1 LGKDRATTPEKGID
15 ASFYRV
21 NPRNEWG
28 RGLFRRSER
37 NSVKTVFFN
46 FTEYLSFFVA
56 LFIIQSLFWILC
68 FTTHTNLEN
77 DRKAIASLYDAD
89 IIIDGI
95 DAAERLAIE
104 NALYI
109 NSNLGES
116 NFDEYSFLPPDEYNE
131 FFRLKVTLK
140 DKTTTED
147 FLEYYIDSTGVGREN
162 VTYSTTPL
170 YTYRQDY
177 LRPVIKWAIL
187 VGVLLAVLSVVLLMT
202 LYNIRTNHFKF
213 LYGIYMTCGA
223 GFKKLF
229 STAKWEMMV
238 ISMTTALASLGA
250 SWLITTLMYAKVG
263 RTVYISGWIVLAVTA
278 LNFITVYFAVYTP
291 MKQLSLKTPISLIMA
306 QDNSNLVTSPRRSF
320 KLFNKTFPYHYELY
334 GIWRFRRYFAATLV
348 TAIIFTI
355 LFICGVYIGEM
366 NKTAVMT
373 DEPEAD
379 IIIYP
384 DDDESDIVDQM
395 EEVSEWIEEVPGLSH
410 TIWKNSVPAS
420 KIVSHILMKRRNLAG
435 GAKYVLESDNL
446 EGYPV
451 ATNYLEYRAL
461 DRHYIDTICSLYE
474 VEGDPYAILEDSS
487 KIIISDSIYN
497 QKRFEFSPGNKIYAA
512 QLLYKKE
519 RLEKVYFSELE
530 ILRDQ
535 LFFYG
540 FDYIE
545 YEVAAVIH
553 GGETGGR
560 FIVGMNYDEYVR
572 FTGLSDLG
580 STISVY
586 LDADVTSGETD
597 DIIDK
602 IKLTLNDY
610 FSFDY
615 NIDRSYAT
623 LYSELMLQ
631 RRSYT
636 TILIFSVL
644 LLLLS
649 PVVWFFSQILFF
661 QKRRKEMNLLRMFGA
676 AEKQIERLHTFAGL
690 VISALAMV
698 VTVILSYIASF
709 IVFKLMSEWLP
720 SLGFAGGVSYS
731 FFVSTAALLVSLAV
745 SAICGFLS
753 SYIPYRAGR
762 GRRRDGDLGIMSG
775 LGEL

>member
-1 LGKDRATTPEKGID
+1 LEKDRAATPEKGID
-15 ASFYRV
+15 AALYRV

-28 RGLFRRSER
+28 RGLFRRNAR
-37 NSVKTVFFN
+37 NSIKTVFFN
-46 FTEYLSFFVA
+46 LTEYLSFFVA

-68 FTTHTNLEN
+68 FTTYTNIEN
-77 DRKAIASLYDAD
+77 ERNRIASLYDAD

-95 DAAERLAIE
+95 DASERSAIE

-109 NSNLGES
+109 NSNLGDR
-116 NFDEYSFLPPDEYNE
+116 NFDTYSFVPPDEYNK
-131 FFRLKVTLK
+131 FFRLKVNLRDGVTP
-140 DKTTTED
+140 ED
-147 FLEYYIDSTGVGREN
+147 FIDYYIDYTDIGREN
-162 VTYSTTPL
+162 VTYNTTPL

-177 LRPVIKWAIL
+177 LSPVIRWAIL
-187 VGVLLAVLSVVLLMT
+187 VGALLAVLSVVLLMT
-202 LYNIRTNHFKF
+202 LYNVRINHFKF

-238 ISMTTALASLGA
+238 ISATTALASLGT
-250 SWLITTLMYAKVG
+250 SWLITALMYAKAG
-263 RTVYISGWIVLAVTA
+263 RAVYISGRIVLAVIA
-278 LNFITVYFAVYTP
+278 LNFITVYIAVYTP
-291 MKQLSLKTPISLIMA
+291 MKQLSFKTPISLIMA

-320 KLFNKTFPYHYELY
+320 RIFNKTFPYHYELY

-348 TAIIFTI
+348 TAIVFTT
-355 LFICGVYIGEM
+355 LFICGIYIGEM
-366 NKTAVMT
+366 NKTAIT
-373 DEPEAD
+373 TGGPEAD

-384 DDDESDIVDQM
+384 DDDEPDMVDQM
-395 EEVSEWIEEVPGLSH
+395 EEVAVWIEEVPGVSH
-410 TIWKNSVPAS
+410 TVWKNSTPAS
-420 KIVSHILMKRRNLAG
+420 GIVSHILMRRKNLDG
-435 GAKYVLESDNL
+435 EAKYVLESDNV

-451 ATNYLEYRAL
+451 ATNYLEYRAFN
-461 DRHYIDTICSLYE
+461 RHSIDTVCSLYE
-474 VEGDPYAILEDSS
+474 IEGNPYDILDDSN
-487 KIIISDSIYN
+487 KIIISDSIYS
-497 QKRFEFSPGNKIYAA
+497 QKRFDFEPGDKIYAA

-519 RLEKVYFSELE
+519 RLDKVYFSELE

-540 FDYIE
+540 FDYVE

-553 GGETGGR
+553 GGEAAGR
-560 FIVGMNYDEYVR
+560 FIVGMNYDEYSR
-572 FTGLSDLG
+572 FTGITDLD

-586 LDADVTSGETD
+586 LDAGITSAKAE
-597 DIIDK
+597 DIMNQV
-602 IKLTLNDY
+602 KLTLQDY
-610 FSFDY
+610 FSFDF
-615 NIDRSYAT
+615 NINRSYAT
-623 LYSELMLQ
+623 LYSELLLQ

-636 TILIFSVL
+636 AIVIFSVL

-661 QKRRKEMNLLRMFGA
+661 RKRKKEMNLLRMFGA
-676 AEKQIERLHTFAGL
+676 AEQQVERLHIFAGL

-698 VTVILSYIASF
+698 VTVILSYTASY

-731 FFVSTAALLVSLAV
+731 FFVSTTALLVSLAV

-762 GRRRDGDLGIMSG
+762 GRREDGDLGILSR
-775 LGEL
+775 LGEM